1 MMTPMGTTATLDPD
15 EDGESVNQ
23 KEYKSMIGLLF
34 YLTTSRLDVQFVVCL
49 CARFQASP
57 CASHL

>member
-1 MMTPMGTTATLDPD
+1 MMTLVGTTRTLDPD

-23 KEYKSMIGLLF
+23 NEYKSMTGLLF
-34 YLTTSRLDVQFVVCL
+34 YLTSSRRDVQFVVCL
-49 CARFQASP
+49 CDRFQSSP

>member
-1 MMTPMGTTATLDPD
+1 MKTPMGTTPTLDPD

-34 YLTTSRLDVQFVVCL
+34 YLTTLILDV
-49 CARFQASP
+49 
-57 CASHL
+57 